1 VTEAGVND
9 LNKKALGGLLRLA
22 VSMGLAVFLSAWTI
36 YYWQAWVFLAVF
48 FVSVSAITVYLIRQD
63 SKLLERR
70 VKAGPGAERER
81 SQKTIQLLAS
91 IAFIAVIIIPA
102 LDHRFRWSKVPLY
115 ISGAGDV
122 LVALGLL
129 AVFFVFRENTFTSA
143 IIEVGTEQRIIATGP
158 YAWVRHPMYI
168 GALIML
174 LGVPL
179 ALGSWWGLFT
189 IVPMA
194 LVIVWRLLDE
204 EKFLVK
210 NLSGYSEYKKQVRYR
225 LLPFIW

>member
-9 LNKKALGGLLRLA
+9 LNKKAVWGLLRLA
-22 VSMGLAVFLSAWTI
+22 VTMGLAVFLSAWTI